1 VFAAIVCTPAVGLA
15 QTQVRN
21 PPIVG
26 PGDVVSV
33 AAALVLLPIPELT
46 GINADPIECVPCDPS
61 TVNAFD
67 RWVIAPPRPAMG
79 AASDLLRVGIAVF
92 TWTDLANEGPAGHAG
107 VVASFESLLWAESSV
122 HMIKALVGRK
132 RPVLYTDEGI
142 EVAHV
147 VSNQRSWPSGHAA
160 TSAALATSYCL
171 TLRDL
176 ADGGADFRCW
186 LAVAGAVG
194 VGVFRMAA
202 AKHFPTDVLSGWAA
216 GVGTAFAVHAIKF

>member
-1 VFAAIVCTPAVGLA
+1 VFAIVCTPAVGLA

-26 PGDVVSV
+26 PGDVATV

-46 GINADPIECVPCDPS
+46 GINTDPVECVPCDPY

-67 RWVIAPPRPAMG
+67 RWVIGPPRPA
-79 AASDLLRVGIAVF
+79 AATASDVLRAGLTVF
-92 TWTDLANEGPAGHAG
+92 TWTDLANEGPRGHAG
-107 VVASFESLLWAESSV
+107 VMASFESLLWAESSV
-122 HMIKALVGRK
+122 HLIKALVGRN
-132 RPVLYTDEGI
+132 RPVLYTEEGI

-147 VSNQRSWPSGHAA
+147 VSNQRSWPSGHSATAA
-160 TSAALATSYCL
+160 AVATSYCL
-171 TLRDL
+171 TLGDL
-176 ADGGADFRCW
+176 ADGGVDFRCW

-202 AKHFPTDVLSGWAA
+202 AKHFPTDVLSGWAV
-216 GVGTAFAVHAIKF
+216 GVGTAFAVHTIKF